1 MSVYCISIVLDQ
13 ISAHITRQLSRVF
26 WKGKPIV
33 AFLPNGRFAVLRFCL
48 DRRKRQMRW
57 IRRGNKIFRQ
67 EIVPLL
73 VSFHKIWCVSEIA
86 PTRNILTLSAF
97 SPLFSKTSDSFI
109 EKNPLTWS
117 WNFPGFHNVYSVTR
131 IIKISEY
138 LTKYSEIHFE
148 WETYSI
154 FILDRNL

>member
-1 MSVYCISIVLDQ
+1 MVKKWNFYLTEIKTTFQQEELPRGNKIHTSVNCISIVSDQ

-33 AFLPNGRFAVLRFCL
+33 AFLPNGRFSVLRFRL
-48 DRRKRQMRW
+48 DRRRRQMRW

-86 PTRNILTLSAF
+86 PTRNILTLSLLLSLFFPKLMTHLSKKTFNMILEFPWF
-97 SPLFSKTSDSFI
+97 S
-109 EKNPLTWS
+109 
-117 WNFPGFHNVYSVTR
+117 
-131 IIKISEY
+131 
-138 LTKYSEIHFE
+138 
-148 WETYSI
+148 
-154 FILDRNL
+154 